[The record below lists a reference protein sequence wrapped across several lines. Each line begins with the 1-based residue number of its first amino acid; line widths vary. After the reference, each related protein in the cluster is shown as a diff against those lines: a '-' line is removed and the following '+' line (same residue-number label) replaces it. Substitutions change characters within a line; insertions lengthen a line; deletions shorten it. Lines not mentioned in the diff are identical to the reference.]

1 MHRSPPGAPT
11 AALCDRSPGRRPR
24 GGTSHPGP
32 GDGREL
38 CVRAGGCRSGRRR
51 LRACRR
57 RRFAVLR
64 RYVLVWRGAARRGH
78 RRAER
83 PCDGA
88 CSARGTGR
96 EPRASA
102 ACRGKAHRAGSHQQ
116 HQSYSC
122 NRLARARPD
131 DGGRRGNRR
140 RWDGLHAM
148 TNAERSPYG
157 DARAPWSAEEL
168 ERQLRALGEARYHN
182 HHPFNQ
188 RMHKGE
194 LSRAE
199 LQLWVANRFCYQQAI
214 PLKDAAILSN
224 CPEQAVRRAWIQR
237 IIDHD
242 GREGSEGGLEAWLRL
257 AAAMGVARD
266 VVLSETWVL
275 PGVRFAVDAYVQFC
289 RTRPWLEAVAASLTE
304 LFAPTI
310 VSERLSAILTHYK
323 WIEPEGL

>member
-1 MHRSPPGAPT
+1 
-11 AALCDRSPGRRPR
+11 L
-24 GGTSHPGP
+24 
-32 GDGREL
+32 E
-38 CVRAGGCRSGRRR
+38 RR
-51 LRACRR
+51 LRA
-57 RRFAVLR
+57 V
-64 RYVLVWRGAARRGH
+64 GA
-78 RRAER
+78 
-83 PCDGA
+83 
-88 CSARGTGR
+88 
-96 EPRASA
+96 
-102 ACRGKAHRAGSHQQ
+102 
-116 HQSYSC
+116 
-122 NRLARARPD
+122 
-131 DGGRRGNRR
+131 
-140 RWDGLHAM
+140 
-148 TNAERSPYG
+148 
-157 DARAPWSAEEL
+157 
-168 ERQLRALGEARYHN
+168 ARYHN

-188 RMHKGE
+188 RMHRGE

-199 LQLWVANRFCYQQAI
+199 LQLWVANRYCYQQAI

-310 VSERLSAILTHYK
+310 VSERLSAILTHYT
-323 WIEPEGL
+323 WIEREGLQYFRNRLTQAPRDAEYALGLVLERCVTRESQDRAVAALNFKCDVLWSLLDAVMQGAIPGGAP